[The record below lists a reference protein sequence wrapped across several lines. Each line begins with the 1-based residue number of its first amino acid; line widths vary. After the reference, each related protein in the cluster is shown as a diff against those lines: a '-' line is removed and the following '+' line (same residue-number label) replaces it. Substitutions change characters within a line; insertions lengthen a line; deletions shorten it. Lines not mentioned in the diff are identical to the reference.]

1 MAEPKVQTGSGL
13 PQSAL
18 LNRWVHKFGQ
28 SNVILHRDNMRET
41 EGEKIPCMC
50 WRTRLWM
57 SAWRICYRSDFEKL
71 EPGYLK
77 EISEKV
83 RFFSD
88 ILGKRPWLAG
98 TKLI

>member
-1 MAEPKVQTGSGL
+1 
-13 PQSAL
+13 
-18 LNRWVHKFGQ
+18 
-28 SNVILHRDNMRET
+28 
-41 EGEKIPCMC
+41 
-50 WRTRLWM
+50 M

-98 TKLI
+98 TKLT